1 MKLLKHTLLHLFTC
15 FLLLVLVNTSLMA
28 DELILKGVYQGSNLY
43 VQNPSD
49 GQGSYC
55 IERVTINGKVMKHP
69 NSSAFDIDL
78 SVLQKGH
85 TVELRIL
92 HKSGCVPNIL
102 NPQAIRAREKF
113 VFSSIN
119 LTANYI
125 VWATRGEKKFGQ
137 FFVQAKRNNSWHIT
151 KVLPSKGSVADNSY
165 QIPLTHRPGNNLYRI
180 KYLEVTGKYFYS
192 PEVNFVLTKDQITFY
207 PRRVSTKLTFSKKVK
222 YTVSDINGN
231 MLKEGESLSIDCTSL
246 VTGTYLLKFGKQ
258 NEKFFKK

>member
-1 MKLLKHTLLHLFTC
+1 MLLALA
-15 FLLLVLVNTSLMA
+15 NTNLMA

-55 IERVTINGKVMKHP
+55 IEKVTINGKLMQHP

-78 SVLQKGH
+78 SALSKGH
-85 TVELRIL
+85 TVEIRIL
-92 HKSGCVPNIL
+92 HKMGCVPSIL

-113 VFSSIN
+113 NFTTVN

-137 FFVQAKRNNSWHIT
+137 FFVQAKRNNSWHVARVI
-151 KVLPSKGSVADNSY
+151 SCKGSVADNTY
-165 QIPLTHRPGNNLYRI
+165 RIPLTHRSGDNLYRV

-192 PEVNFVLTKDQITFY
+192 PEVNFILTQEHITFY

-222 YTVSDINGN
+222 YKVLDIDGK
-231 MLKEGESLSIDCTSL
+231 MLKEGEGLSIDCTSL
-246 VTGTYLLKFGKQ
+246 LTGTYTLKFEGQ